1 MSTPALAGR
10 STGAQTA
17 TLSQQ
22 HSNGMGELNLH
33 GIWPLCL
40 VHPRG
45 DEHLWDSEILFM
57 AVLVPRA
64 VPGAELV
71 LVR

>member
-45 DEHLWDSEILFM
+45 DENTSRPAEKGCCCATSEQHGML
-57 AVLVPRA
+57 LT
-64 VPGAELV
+64 
-71 LVR
+71 